1 MQWFNFFA
9 ILNCMIYLLISII
22 VLLLIVLSIVL
33 NRLYKLKLK
42 TQNQTKT
49 ANDTS
54 KKVWTKVDELLLDMI
69 SIHNFGIA
77 GVSHNKEQEFYNM
90 VLDKICDI
98 VDSHRGS
105 IMIFDPSDKM
115 LHIVASRGISEE
127 LVKTIKLKPGE
138 GVAGRSFEKGEIIFV
153 TNPERNPDYEK
164 FMGYTE
170 QMEPFVSI
178 PIKTKEKVLGV
189 INIHL
194 PPNKKNFSDWELKF
208 LTILSS
214 VVSITIENI
223 KLYQSIENFY
233 LELVQTLARIIDTKD
248 SYTGDHASRARERAR
263 RLALELNVPQ
273 SMLKHIE
280 YAALLHDIGKIGIDE
295 KILRKPGKLT
305 EEEYKTMKKHP
316 EIAYQILSPIE
327 FLAPVA
333 RIVLYHHEWYNGMG
347 YPDGL
352 KGEEIPLGSRIVS
365 VIDAWDAMT
374 SDRPYRKALSR
385 EVAREE
391 LIKGAGKQFDP
402 KVVEAFLKLEEQE
415 FLQNQ
420 QKSLKSE

>member
-98 VDSHRGS
+98 VDSYRGS